1 VTLAPRPLYLNHPE
15 CLVVI
20 FDVRTSEGAAA
31 LERHRSAWP
40 DYSDV
45 EVLDEGH
52 RALIVRPGW
61 VSERAA

>member
-1 VTLAPRPLYLNHPE
+1 MFAPKKVYLNEPE
-15 CLVVI
+15 CLLVI
-20 FDVRTSEGAAA
+20 FDLRIPGGASE
-31 LERHRSAWP
+31 LERQRAAWP
-40 DYSDV
+40 YYSDV

>member
-1 VTLAPRPLYLNHPE
+1 MFAPDLLYLKSPE
-15 CLVVI
+15 SLIWI

-31 LERHRSAWP
+31 LERHREAWP

-45 EVLDEGH
+45 EILDEGH
-52 RALIVRPGW
+52 QALIVRPGW